1 MDFAICFLVLLGMM
15 AFYEVPFTWR
25 VATLPAFILLAL
37 VTALGGGLWLA
48 AFNVRYRD
56 VKYITPFL
64 TQFWLYATPVAYSS
78 SLVPEQW
85 RALYGLNPMAG
96 VVDGFRWAMLGQSFE
111 LGGMFWDLAGCGVA
125 AARQRIHLL
134 PAHGTDVRGPG
145 VSMGDYVITAEGL
158 GKKYRIRRAKKRRM
172 FRDVLTESAIGSL
185 DLFRSLRRQGANSVP
200 PNQDI
205 WALKDASFGI
215 RAGELIGIIGING
228 SGKST
233 LLKLLSRITAP
244 TAGRFKIKGRVGS
257 LLEVGTGFHSELT
270 GRENVYLNGAILG
283 MKRWE
288 IDRKFD
294 EIVAFSE
301 IGEYLD
307 TPAKF
312 YSSGMRMRLAFSVA
326 AHLEPEILLIDEV
339 LAVGDVAFQRKSLN
353 KMNDVV
359 RQGRTVLFVSHNMPA
374 IRAMCQRT
382 ILLDK
387 GQIVTDGSTDPVI
400 RHYLDLNEGRVGS
413 PSYTSEETARGSG
426 VVSATVLDSDRTPSS
441 YLAHD
446 KPAFV
451 RLELQLMGGH
461 SHVYITMRLYNQDQE
476 TVLASYDFDADK
488 AYLQEREPGRYTYHI
503 ELPGNLLAPGLYT
516 LGFEVARLSKKLGTS
531 PRKEL
536 HRIDHVCGFE
546 VYDGGSAM
554 SRLGLPWEGVLHPP
568 IGWELIAGPA
578 RPREKQADG
587 L

>member
-1 MDFAICFLVLLGMM
+1 
-15 AFYEVPFTWR
+15 
-25 VATLPAFILLAL
+25 
-37 VTALGGGLWLA
+37 
-48 AFNVRYRD
+48 
-56 VKYITPFL
+56 
-64 TQFWLYATPVAYSS
+64 
-78 SLVPEQW
+78 
-85 RALYGLNPMAG
+85 
-96 VVDGFRWAMLGQSFE
+96 
-111 LGGMFWDLAGCGVA
+111 
-125 AARQRIHLL
+125 
-134 PAHGTDVRGPG
+134 
-145 VSMGDYVITAEGL
+145 MGEYVITAEGL
-158 GKKYRIRRAKKRRM
+158 GKRYQIRRAKKRRM
-172 FRDVLTESAIGSL
+172 FRDVITESALGSF
-185 DLFRSLRRQGANSVP
+185 DLLRFLRRRGADAVP

-205 WALKDASFGI
+205 WALKDANLRFQ
-215 RAGELIGIIGING
+215 AGESIGIIGING

-283 MKRWE
+283 MKRSE

-307 TPAKF
+307 APAKF

-353 KMNDVV
+353 KMNEVV
-359 RQGRTVLFVSHNMPA
+359 GQGRTVLFVSHNMPA
-374 IRAMCQRT
+374 VRSMCQRT

-387 GQIVTDGSTDPVI
+387 GHILTDGSTDAVI
-400 RHYLDLNEGRVGS
+400 RHYLDLNEGRLGGS
-413 PSYTSEETARGSG
+413 SYTGEETARGSR
-426 VVSATVLDSDRTPSS
+426 VISATVLDGERTPSS

-451 RLELQLMGGH
+451 RLELQLIGGH

-476 TVLASYDFDADK
+476 TVLASYDFDADQ
-488 AYLQEREPGRYTYHI
+488 AHLQEREPGRYTYDVQ
-503 ELPGNLLAPGLYT
+503 LPGNLLTPGLYT
-516 LGFEVARLSKKLGTS
+516 LGFEIARLSKKLGTS
-531 PRKEL
+531 PRKEV
-536 HRIDHVCGFE
+536 HRIDHICRFE
-546 VYDGGSAM
+546 VYDGGSALA
-554 SRLGLPWEGVLHPP
+554 RLGLQWEGVLHPP
-568 IGWELIAGPA
+568 IRWKLIAGPGTGGER
-578 RPREKQADG
+578 RPNG